1 MSSKVELRRR
11 RFFGTAVVCGFAPAV
26 PVLED
31 EHGQGL
37 GTTAESETTVP
48 PTEYLMREHGGLR
61 RILLLYEAGSRRLSQ
76 GEDMESSV
84 FVQAAETMRDFIH
97 DYHEKLEE
105 DHLFPH
111 FRKAGRMVPLV
122 DVLIEQH
129 AAGRKLTE
137 KILQIAP
144 TARTDSGRRKTMIDA
159 MQASIVLYQ
168 PHAAREDTDI
178 FPTVRSLVVYAGRAI
193 PSLERDDAR
202 IAPGMGLL
210 VRTGA
215 YERLA
220 AAGIVGERLAV
231 GEGQI
236 GNLDRGTLVLTTG
249 RRKIP

>member
-11 RFFGTAVVCGFAPAV
+11 RFFGTAVVCGFAPAL
-26 PVLED
+26 PVLAD
-31 EHGQGL
+31 ERGKGL
-37 GTTAESETTVP
+37 GTTAESEAPVP
-48 PTEYLMREHGGLR
+48 PTEDLMREHGVLR

-159 MQASIVLYQ
+159 MQASITLYQ

-178 FPTVRSLVVYAGRAI
+178 FPTVRSLVT
-193 PSLERDDAR
+193 PSEFDGLGETFEKEEKSRFGADGFEKMVKAVNGIEKRIGTDDLSKYT
-202 IAPGMGLL
+202 P
-210 VRTGA
+210 
-215 YERLA
+215 
-220 AAGIVGERLAV
+220 
-231 GEGQI
+231 
-236 GNLDRGTLVLTTG
+236 
-249 RRKIP
+249 KI

>member
-1 MSSKVELRRR
+1 MGRKVDLRRR
-11 RFFGTAVVCGFAPAV
+11 RFFGAATVCGFAPAL
-26 PVLED
+26 PVLAD
-31 EHGQGL
+31 DRGKGL
-37 GTTAESETTVP
+37 GTTAESGGPVP
-48 PTEYLMREHGGLR
+48 PTEDLMREHGVLR
-61 RILLLYEAGSRRLSQ
+61 RILLLYEAGSRRLGQ

-159 MQASIVLYQ
+159 MQASITLYQ

-178 FPTVRSLVVYAGRAI
+178 FPTVRSLVT
-193 PSLERDDAR
+193 PSEFDGLGETFEKEEKSRFGADGFEKMVKAVNGIEKRIGTDDLSKYT
-202 IAPGMGLL
+202 P
-210 VRTGA
+210 
-215 YERLA
+215 
-220 AAGIVGERLAV
+220 
-231 GEGQI
+231 
-236 GNLDRGTLVLTTG
+236 
-249 RRKIP
+249 KI

>member
-11 RFFGTAVVCGFAPAV
+11 RFFGTAVVCGFAPAL
-26 PVLED
+26 PVLAD
-31 EHGQGL
+31 ERGKGL
-37 GTTAESETTVP
+37 GTTAESEAPVP
-48 PTEYLMREHGGLR
+48 PTEDLMREHGVLR
-61 RILLLYEAGSRRLSQ
+61 RILLLYEAGSRRLGQ

-159 MQASIVLYQ
+159 MQASITLYQ

-178 FPTVRSLVVYAGRAI
+178 FPTVRSLVT
-193 PSLERDDAR
+193 PSEFDGLGETFEKEEKSRFGADGFEKMVKAVNGIEKRIGTDDLSKYT
-202 IAPGMGLL
+202 P
-210 VRTGA
+210 
-215 YERLA
+215 
-220 AAGIVGERLAV
+220 
-231 GEGQI
+231 
-236 GNLDRGTLVLTTG
+236 
-249 RRKIP
+249 KI

>member
-26 PVLED
+26 PVLAD
-31 EHGQGL
+31 ERGKGL
-37 GTTAESETTVP
+37 GTTAESEAPVP
-48 PTEYLMREHGGLR
+48 PTEDLMREHGVLR
-61 RILLLYEAGSRRLSQ
+61 RILLLYEAGSRRLGQ

-159 MQASIVLYQ
+159 MQASITLYQ

-178 FPTVRSLVVYAGRAI
+178 FPTVRSLVT
-193 PSLERDDAR
+193 PSEFDGLGETFEKEEKSRFGADGFEKMVKAVNGIEKRIGTDDLSKYT
-202 IAPGMGLL
+202 P
-210 VRTGA
+210 
-215 YERLA
+215 
-220 AAGIVGERLAV
+220 
-231 GEGQI
+231 
-236 GNLDRGTLVLTTG
+236 
-249 RRKIP
+249 KI

>member
-26 PVLED
+26 PVLAD
-31 EHGQGL
+31 ERGKGL
-37 GTTAESETTVP
+37 GTTAESEAPVP
-48 PTEYLMREHGGLR
+48 PTEDLMREHGVLR

-105 DHLFPH
+105 EHLFPH
-111 FRKAGRMVPLV
+111 FKKAGRMVPLV

-159 MQASIVLYQ
+159 MQASITLYQ

-178 FPTVRSLVVYAGRAI
+178 FPTVRSLVT
-193 PSLERDDAR
+193 PSEFDGLGETFEKEEKSRFGADGFEKMVKAVNGIEKRIGTDDLSKYT
-202 IAPGMGLL
+202 P
-210 VRTGA
+210 
-215 YERLA
+215 
-220 AAGIVGERLAV
+220 
-231 GEGQI
+231 
-236 GNLDRGTLVLTTG
+236 
-249 RRKIP
+249 KI

>member
-11 RFFGTAVVCGFAPAV
+11 RFFGTAVVCGFAPAL
-26 PVLED
+26 PVLAD
-31 EHGQGL
+31 ERGKGL
-37 GTTAESETTVP
+37 GTTAESEAPVP
-48 PTEYLMREHGGLR
+48 PTEDLMREHGVLR

-178 FPTVRSLVVYAGRAI
+178 FPTVRSLVT
-193 PSLERDDAR
+193 PSEFDGLGETFEKEEKSRFGADGFEKMVKTVNGIEKRIGTDDLSKYT
-202 IAPGMGLL
+202 P
-210 VRTGA
+210 
-215 YERLA
+215 
-220 AAGIVGERLAV
+220 
-231 GEGQI
+231 
-236 GNLDRGTLVLTTG
+236 
-249 RRKIP
+249 KI

>member
-1 MSSKVELRRR
+1 MGRKVDLRRR
-11 RFFGTAVVCGFAPAV
+11 RFFGAAAICGFAPALAV
-26 PVLED
+26 FAD
-31 EHGQGL
+31 ERGKGL
-37 GTTAESETTVP
+37 GTTAESEAPVP
-48 PTEYLMREHGGLR
+48 PTEDLMREHGVLR
-61 RILLLYEAGSRRLSQ
+61 RILLIYEAGSRRLGQ

-84 FVQAAETMRDFIH
+84 FVQVAETMRDFIH

-111 FRKAGRMVPLV
+111 FKKAGRMVPLV

-178 FPTVRSLVVYAGRAI
+178 FPTVRSLVT
-193 PSLERDDAR
+193 PSEFDGLGETFEKEEKSRFGADGFEKMVKTVNGIEKRIGTDDLSKYT
-202 IAPGMGLL
+202 P
-210 VRTGA
+210 
-215 YERLA
+215 
-220 AAGIVGERLAV
+220 
-231 GEGQI
+231 
-236 GNLDRGTLVLTTG
+236 
-249 RRKIP
+249 KI